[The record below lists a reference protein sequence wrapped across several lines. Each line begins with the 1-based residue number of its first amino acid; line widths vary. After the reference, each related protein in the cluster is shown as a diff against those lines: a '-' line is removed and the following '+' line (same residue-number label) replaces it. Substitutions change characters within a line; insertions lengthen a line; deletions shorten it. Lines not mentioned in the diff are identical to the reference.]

1 VVTQDLGYPISY
13 AALKNGHDN
22 AAKLIIIERGAN
34 FNKLKLIP
42 RSVVEVAIASSCS
55 KAVEAMIERGADVV
69 SRADEWGLS
78 PLAMAVYHREMAIE
92 RLLIEKGAT
101 KSDFSKTYKI

>member
-1 VVTQDLGYPISY
+1 MNTQDPGYPISY
-13 AALKNGHDN
+13 AVLKNGHDN
-22 AAKLIIIERGAN
+22 TAKLIIIERGAN
-34 FNKLKLIP
+34 INKLKLIP
-42 RSVVEVAIASSCS
+42 RSVVEVVIASSCS
-55 KAVEAMIERGADVV
+55 EAVEAMIERGADVV

-101 KSDFSKTYKI
+101 KSDCSKTYKI

>member
-1 VVTQDLGYPISY
+1 MNTQDPGYPISH

-22 AAKLIIIERGAN
+22 TAKLIIIERGAN
-34 FNKLKLIP
+34 INKLKLIP
-42 RSVVEVAIASSCS
+42 RSVVEVVIASSCS
-55 KAVEAMIERGADVV
+55 EAVEAMIERGADVV

-101 KSDFSKTYKI
+101 KSDCSKTYKI